1 LWLVAGGWWLNQQPT
16 TNNHQLA
23 DVNFSLP
30 PCRIAKRMLDF
41 QHMLKIQQLSRR
53 EREMMNIIFEK
64 GKATATE
71 VMEAMAEPPSYSAVR
86 ATLRVLEQKGHLKHQ
101 HDGTRYVY
109 LPTVNRERV
118 RLSALDQLLTT
129 FFDGSAANVVATLIE
144 RQKGNMSDEELDQ
157 LASMIEQARKEGR

>member
-1 LWLVAGGWWLNQQPT
+1 VPDHEA
-16 TNNHQLA
+16 
-23 DVNFSLP
+23 
-30 PCRIAKRMLDF
+30 
-41 QHMLKIQQLSRR
+41 LSRR
-53 EREMMNIIFEK
+53 EREMMNIIFSR

-71 VMEAMAEPPSYSAVR
+71 VMDAMEEPPSYSAVR

-109 LPTVNRERV
+109 APTVNREKV

-144 RQKGNMSDEELDQ
+144 RQKGAITEDELDQ
-157 LASMIEQARKEGR
+157 ISKLIEQARKEGR

>member
-1 LWLVAGGWWLNQQPT
+1 MPKTDA
-16 TNNHQLA
+16 
-23 DVNFSLP
+23 
-30 PCRIAKRMLDF
+30 
-41 QHMLKIQQLSRR
+41 LSRR
-53 EREMMNIIFEK
+53 EREMMNIIFAR

-71 VMEAMAEPPSYSAVR
+71 VMDALADPPSYSAVR

-118 RLSALDQLLTT
+118 RLSALDQLLAT

-144 RQKGNMSDEELDQ
+144 RQKGKMSDEELDQ
-157 LASMIEQARKEGR
+157 LSTLIEQARKEGR

>member
-1 LWLVAGGWWLNQQPT
+1 MPKT
-16 TNNHQLA
+16 DT
-23 DVNFSLP
+23 
-30 PCRIAKRMLDF
+30 
-41 QHMLKIQQLSRR
+41 LSRR
-53 EREMMNIIFEK
+53 EREMMNVIFAR

-71 VMEAMAEPPSYSAVR
+71 VMDALAEPPSYSAVR

-118 RLSALDQLLTT
+118 RLSALDQLLAT

-144 RQKGNMSDEELDQ
+144 RQKGKMSDEELDQ
-157 LASMIEQARKEGR
+157 LSTLIEQARKEGR